1 MDVKIPLTNEKV
13 CKKFK
18 SQFDLVNYAIRLA
31 ENMIKTG
38 RDSRVKID
46 SQNRALQVLSEI
58 VNDKDQFDEI
68 PEVAV
73 VEVVETRRYERNDR
87 NDRSER
93 GDRGDRNYE
102 RHEETRHSS
111 SGKNAD
117 RKKARKILAD

>member
-1 MDVKIPLTNEKV
+1 MEKKIPLTNEKV

-18 SQFDLVNYAIRLA
+18 SQFDLVNYAIKLA
-31 ENMIKTG
+31 ENMIRTG

-68 PEVAV
+68 PVASVVLVEEV
-73 VEVVETRRYERNDR
+73 RRHDRYERHDR
-87 NDRSER
+87 QEEGRPKN
-93 GDRGDRNYE
+93 
-102 RHEETRHSS
+102 HE
-111 SGKNAD
+111 

>member
-13 CKKFK
+13 CKKFR

-68 PEVAV
+68 PEAEVA
-73 VEVVETRRYERNDR
+73 EVVETRRYERNDR
-87 NDRSER
+87 NDRNS
-93 GDRGDRNYE
+93 DKHYE
-102 RHEETRHSS
+102 RHEETRPSS
-111 SGKNAD
+111 GGKNAD
-117 RKKARKILAD
+117 RKKARKILAE